1 MEDINQEVSRKL
13 NQIQIDINFIK
24 GNMIDSDVVLTSEEK
39 EGLDTAMDE
48 YRRGEVVILE
58 EIEVARKNAGLEIQ

>member
-1 MEDINQEVSRKL
+1 MEDINQEVLRKL